1 MGNRT
6 ILNITSQTSYEEA
19 LAKIYT
25 KAYDDAGCMIW
36 TGSMTSSGYP
46 RVVAKGRATTVRR
59 MLAEKKL
66 GRPLRENEFAASTCN
81 CATCVADEHIRVVTI
96 AKRREE
102 TGAAG
107 GYSNP
112 AKAAKISAFKRKTA
126 KLTKENA
133 ENARSDPRP
142 SAVVGAELGVCGA
155 LIRQLRRGE
164 VWKDYT
170 SPFAGLGAR

>member
-6 ILNITSQTSYEEA
+6 ILNITSQTTYDEA
-19 LAKIYT
+19 LARIYT

-36 TGSMTSSGYP
+36 TGASTDSGYP
-46 RVVAKGRATTVRR
+46 RVVVDGKATTVRR

-66 GRPLRENEFAASTCN
+66 GRPLEKNEFAASACN
-81 CATCVADEHIRVVTI
+81 CAACVADEHIRVVTI

-107 GYSNP
+107 GYSSP
-112 AKAAKISAFKRKTA
+112 AKAAKISATKRKTA
-126 KLTKENA
+126 KLTKERA
-133 ENARSDPRP
+133 EEARNDPRP

-155 LIRQLRRGE
+155 MIRQIRRWE
-164 VWKDYT
+164 AWKDYS
-170 SPFAGLGAR
+170 SPFASLGAR